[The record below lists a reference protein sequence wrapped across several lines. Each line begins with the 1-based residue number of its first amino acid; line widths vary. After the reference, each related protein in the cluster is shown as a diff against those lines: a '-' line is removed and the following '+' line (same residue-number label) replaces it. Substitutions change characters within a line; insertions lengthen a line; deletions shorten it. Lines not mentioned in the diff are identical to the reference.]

1 MKNYNGEFNP
11 NGHDADDEIL
21 EGEIADAGDTDFDDL
36 DYTEFDD
43 AGLDEF
49 DDLDDLP
56 EGADDDRINRVLDE
70 LAELRRSMSPSER
83 RQAGAPS
90 YDSYRGGNTPGEVAL
105 YNEISRLRD
114 ELAKL
119 QHSQSMHYEL
129 NRMKEELEKENKQ
142 NEDKLRSEIRNMRGA
157 DKAVYAEP
165 AQAEPK
171 PAAAADG
178 VDALVKA
185 NESLAECVKSLGDKL
200 DADMTDL
207 RRIVAD
213 AAVRRETGDGAKE
226 RPCAREAHKCRG
238 RRKPPVAADGT
249 EIMRRLVEIKLTLG
263 KLPLADYERELKVLG
278 LYDSLTAAKS
288 AVYSSV
294 SGMAEKLDALRKL
307 ESEIIASEDCYIADV
322 VEKYNELIDYVLA
335 QPLSIDGVDVFSKL
349 PASDKIKSTLK
360 GETLSLAVDFV
371 NAVSS
376 ARDKKANGA
385 IDKLPE
391 IVGFKNKLQGGRFE
405 SENDALY
412 DEIIRLSSDL
422 VFITDPAA
430 AERCADEMLAKID
443 RICYLPYSE
452 FVSYP
457 RAEYDKHCLIAPRS
471 AVKSFIDDV
480 VTTSECKTDEDSVNA
495 LTSAV
500 NLLRSEIA
508 NGALAG
514 SVDSGDIRKIIE
526 SQKELIDS
534 VRAARD
540 DREKLLADVEDIKSS
555 ISTLLGEDVD
565 SLSETE
571 NEDISKLLEEVK
583 SLHSEVNTLSGSPE
597 TPAASTPDELNLFLS
612 EIVSLR
618 DEVAS
623 YKDEVTA
630 ALDKMVAGAPA
641 SADGAAA
648 EEGDKSGVI
657 MDELTGLRADLAA
670 QTDELT
676 ALKGTIDEL
685 RGGEPLL
692 TVVDDGASA
701 DGSPLM
707 TELAEIK
714 KIVSETPAAADEDK
728 LLAVRDEL
736 LGAVKNISVASAAGD
751 VAGLES
757 IKSTLSGIEQQL
769 SDLQLY
775 HSVGTDNGGANIS
788 DVLEEI
794 ASLRDMLAEGAP
806 AAPASAAPAVSAA
819 PSGDIEALKSEISQL
834 RAELAELKA
843 AKADSDARSEAVL
856 ADVSENVHRMV
867 DEPDYSVMNEILA
880 LREEFQAMKDRMD
893 KTISLVERPAPD
905 DVLTE
910 IRTLRDQIF
919 AINMAS
925 VSDGEQQTYESYNN
939 IIVDEL
945 NTVKDELSSL
955 LSIGTDGITVDTSP
969 ITDKLEEV
977 KALMNEARDAA
988 DASRRAAESD
998 EIVQLKKTIA
1008 EQKETQSAM
1017 LELMNKMV
1025 EKLDAQQARTEK
1037 MSDEIASRLSGD
1049 AQKDSEAQAAVM
1061 NEIENIKYTLGVM
1074 QGNDDADADADL
1086 EESIGKLKAELSQ
1099 MAGIMD
1105 ETSRKGTA
1113 KRGKTDKT
1121 EK

>member
-1 MKNYNGEFNP
+1 M
-11 NGHDADDEIL
+11 
-21 EGEIADAGDTDFDDL
+21 
-36 DYTEFDD
+36 
-43 AGLDEF
+43 
-49 DDLDDLP
+49 
-56 EGADDDRINRVLDE
+56 
-70 LAELRRSMSPSER
+70 
-83 RQAGAPS
+83 
-90 YDSYRGGNTPGEVAL
+90 
-105 YNEISRLRD
+105 RD
-114 ELAKL
+114 EL
-119 QHSQSMHYEL
+119 
-129 NRMKEELEKENKQ
+129 
-142 NEDKLRSEIRNMRGA
+142 
-157 DKAVYAEP
+157 V
-165 AQAEPK
+165 
-171 PAAAADG
+171 
-178 VDALVKA
+178 
-185 NESLAECVKSLGDKL
+185 
-200 DADMTDL
+200 
-207 RRIVAD
+207 
-213 AAVRRETGDGAKE
+213 
-226 RPCAREAHKCRG
+226 
-238 RRKPPVAADGT
+238 
-249 EIMRRLVEIKLTLG
+249 
-263 KLPLADYERELKVLG
+263 
-278 LYDSLTAAKS
+278 
-288 AVYSSV
+288 
-294 SGMAEKLDALRKL
+294 
-307 ESEIIASEDCYIADV
+307 
-322 VEKYNELIDYVLA
+322 
-335 QPLSIDGVDVFSKL
+335 
-349 PASDKIKSTLK
+349 
-360 GETLSLAVDFV
+360 
-371 NAVSS
+371 
-376 ARDKKANGA
+376 
-385 IDKLPE
+385 
-391 IVGFKNKLQGGRFE
+391 
-405 SENDALY
+405 
-412 DEIIRLSSDL
+412 
-422 VFITDPAA
+422 
-430 AERCADEMLAKID
+430 
-443 RICYLPYSE
+443 
-452 FVSYP
+452 
-457 RAEYDKHCLIAPRS
+457 
-471 AVKSFIDDV
+471 
-480 VTTSECKTDEDSVNA
+480 
-495 LTSAV
+495 
-500 NLLRSEIA
+500 
-508 NGALAG
+508 
-514 SVDSGDIRKIIE
+514 
-526 SQKELIDS
+526 
-534 VRAARD
+534 
-540 DREKLLADVEDIKSS
+540 
-555 ISTLLGEDVD
+555 
-565 SLSETE
+565 
-571 NEDISKLLEEVK
+571 
-583 SLHSEVNTLSGSPE
+583 
-597 TPAASTPDELNLFLS
+597 
-612 EIVSLR
+612 
-618 DEVAS
+618 
-623 YKDEVTA
+623 
-630 ALDKMVAGAPA
+630 
-641 SADGAAA
+641 
-648 EEGDKSGVI
+648 
-657 MDELTGLRADLAA
+657 
-670 QTDELT
+670 
-676 ALKGTIDEL
+676 
-685 RGGEPLL
+685 
-692 TVVDDGASA
+692 
-701 DGSPLM
+701 
-707 TELAEIK
+707 
-714 KIVSETPAAADEDK
+714 
-728 LLAVRDEL
+728 
-736 LGAVKNISVASAAGD
+736 GAVKNISVASAAGD

-856 ADVSENVHRMV
+856 ADVGENVHRMV

-1113 KRGKTDKT
+1113 KRGKSDKT